1 MRIIL
6 KYKQTTLHRLQKEQ
20 SEKSKQR
27 RYKMKTIKDL
37 DVWRQNN
44 PTKEGHIKSRYQALK
59 ELFGEYRADKIMRN
73 LEIKAWEFLNEKV

>member
-1 MRIIL
+1 
-6 KYKQTTLHRLQKEQ
+6 
-20 SEKSKQR
+20 
-27 RYKMKTIKDL
+27 MKTIKDL